1 MTGFDKSQNLR
12 EGVWKDSFRRE
23 GCKGFPTPAPCPY
36 PALLNSLLC
45 ASWQGEVFFFCSVSS
60 TLGAGHSVALKPT
73 KQYAGAVL
81 ELTSFVSHSSGIA
94 AFSCPMSIL
103 LETMFLRFVLILV
116 VFGRRVNWS
125 LFHLTWLKS
134 KVPSRYHLF
143 FFFFQVKLHTSN
155 SPFKNFNHLTCTIQW
170 L

>member
-1 MTGFDKSQNLR
+1 M
-12 EGVWKDSFRRE
+12 
-23 GCKGFPTPAPCPY
+23 
-36 PALLNSLLC
+36 
-45 ASWQGEVFFFCSVSS
+45 
-60 TLGAGHSVALKPT
+60 ALKPI

-94 AFSCPMSIL
+94 VFSCQMSIL
-103 LETMFLRFVLILV
+103 LETVFLRFVLVLV
-116 VFGRRVNWS
+116 VFGRWVNWS

-155 SPFKNFNHLTCTIQW
+155 LPFKNFNHLMCTIQW
-170 L
+170 LFSTFALLGSHDHYLVSLPIKRCPHFIYFLMKPICPWGKFYMAPKVMWWLPGT